1 MNNIIKFLIFIL
13 YSTCIFFL
21 PNNIFILF
29 LVIVNLLVMLI
40 LKVSLKKVTSSMIKI
55 LPFIIFTFLINC
67 IMDNYI
73 NATYIGIK
81 LIIVCNITIIY
92 ANTTSI
98 LRNF

>member
-1 MNNIIKFLIFIL
+1 MSNVIKFLIFIL

-29 LVIVNLLVMLI
+29 LVIVNLLVMFI
-40 LKVSLKKVTSSMIKI
+40 LKISVKKVINSMMKI

-73 NATYIGIK
+73 NAIYIGIK
-81 LIIVCNITIIY
+81 LMIVCNITNIY

-98 LRNF
+98 VRHF